1 VARLTAHRPSAR
13 AAVGLPA
20 DDGWIGLG
28 LVTALV
34 VLAILRVAL
43 GGWAPVAPDDA
54 RYLYVGLSI
63 LDGHGPLTPSGST
76 FLLRSP
82 VYGLA
87 LAAGS
92 SLVGGDPL
100 IGARLVALGLSLL
113 ALAGALRLGWLLAGA
128 GGALGTA
135 FALVAAALIW
145 RLMPSLRI
153 DLPQTAAI
161 VAALLAIWRPTT
173 RRWVLGGVLL
183 GLAILVKETALPLL
197 ILPVAFI
204 GSVPRPR
211 LLRLSAVFVGATVL
225 TAAWWWLVVWL
236 STGQVFPL
244 NALSVIEARDVDVA
258 LRVDRSTALLLAL
271 AAAGWGLVAWRALRH
286 TGARL
291 LLVAAIGLA
300 PASLYAASLGLNA
313 RNFAGLAI
321 LSAVAVGAGGAWLVA
336 ALRQRQAA
344 SSLGQRRLATIA
356 LIGVAVVALV
366 APVVGQ
372 RDAGRVAPDR
382 IGDELAA
389 WLVAN
394 VPDGG
399 RIAMTFREREQ
410 MALRLYGRAD
420 VATLPIARV
429 AASETPADYL
439 WMGLRDRQL
448 FGYRQ
453 SAWVGTLSGELG
465 GARQPAD
472 LLVLVGPHPFTPT
485 ALTTTS
491 GADADADLGLTPA
504 TTIEADGDRAE
515 IYRVAPG
522 AAVHAAAAVPLH
534 LSADAAEAWL
544 DLAGGDD
551 AGRLLDAGP
560 IVDGAPQALAT
571 LVDRLGAAACATPT
585 PEGSIALGRAGT
597 CPD

>member
-1 VARLTAHRPSAR
+1 VASLSAGRPSSR

-20 DDGWIGLG
+20 DGRWIGLG
-28 LVTALV
+28 LVAALV
-34 VLAILRVAL
+34 VLALLRVAL
-43 GGWAPVAPDDA
+43 GGWAPLAPDDA

-87 LAAGS
+87 LATGS
-92 SLVGGDPL
+92 TLVGGDPL
-100 IGARLVALGLSLL
+100 VGARLVALGLSLL
-113 ALAGALRLGWLLAGA
+113 ALAGALRLGWLLGGL

-135 FALVAAALIW
+135 FALVSAALIW

-161 VAALLAIWRPTT
+161 VATLLAMWRPTT
-173 RRWVLGGVLL
+173 RRWALGGVLL

-197 ILPVAFI
+197 ILPVAFV
-204 GSVPRPR
+204 GSVPMSR
-211 LLRLSAVFVGATVL
+211 LARLSAVFVGAAVL
-225 TAAWWWLVVWL
+225 TAGWWWLVVWL

-271 AAAGWGLVAWRALRH
+271 AIAGWGLVAWRALH
-286 TGARL
+286 DTGARV
-291 LLVAAIGLA
+291 LLVAALGLT
-300 PASLYAASLGLNA
+300 PAALYAASLGLNA
-313 RNFAGLAI
+313 RNFAGLAV

-336 ALRQRQAA
+336 LLRQRRTTG
-344 SSLGQRRLATIA
+344 SPGQRRLATIA
-356 LIGVAVVALV
+356 LIGVAVVAIA

-394 VPDGG
+394 LPEGG
-399 RIAMTFREREQ
+399 RVAMAFREREQ

-420 VATLPIARV
+420 VAILPIARV
-429 AASETPADYL
+429 AASEAPEDYL

-448 FGYRQ
+448 FGYRRA
-453 SAWVGTLSGELG
+453 AWDATLSGELG
-465 GARQPAD
+465 GAGQPAD
-472 LLVLVGPHPFTPT
+472 VLVLVGPHPFTPT
-485 ALTTTS
+485 ALTATP
-491 GADADADLGLTPA
+491 GIGEDLGLTPV
-504 TTIEADGDRAE
+504 TTLDADGDRAE
-515 IYRVAPG
+515 IYRVPG
-522 AAVHAAAAVPLH
+522 AAATASSDVPLH
-534 LSADAAEAWL
+534 LSAEAAQAWL
-544 DLAGGDD
+544 DLADGDAS
-551 AGRLLDAGP
+551 AGRLLDARP
-560 IVDGAPQALAT
+560 VVDGGPEALTALT
-571 LVDRLGAAACATPT
+571 ERLGKTACATPT
-585 PEGSIALGRAGT
+585 PEGSITLGRTGT